1 MLSALLLA
9 AAAVV
14 CAGLATQYARIFRGG
29 LRDRHAARA
38 ADVSLFGNAETI
50 LALNDA
56 DIYASW
62 RLARVNVC
70 AASLCVIGATVIALT
85 SR

>member
-1 MLSALLLA
+1 M
-9 AAAVV
+9 
-14 CAGLATQYARIFRGG
+14 T
-29 LRDRHAARA
+29 
-38 ADVSLFGNAETI
+38 LFGNAETI

-62 RLARVNVC
+62 RLARVNGCV
-70 AASLCVIGATVIALT
+70 ASLCVIGATVIALT

>member
-14 CAGLATQYARIFRGG
+14 CAGFATQYARSFRGG
-29 LRDRHAARA
+29 LCDRHAARA
-38 ADVSLFGNAETI
+38 ADVTLFGNAETI

-62 RLARVNVC
+62 RLARVNGCV
-70 AASLCVIGATVIALT
+70 ASLCVIGATVIALT